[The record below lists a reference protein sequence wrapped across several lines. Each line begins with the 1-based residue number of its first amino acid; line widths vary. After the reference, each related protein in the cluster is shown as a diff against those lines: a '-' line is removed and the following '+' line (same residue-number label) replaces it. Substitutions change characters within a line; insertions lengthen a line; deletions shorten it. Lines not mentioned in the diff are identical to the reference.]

1 MMYDPFMIEE
11 KPKLHEWNTL
21 PPRTKTVECDFKIDK
36 YIRKAQV
43 KKGPSPITWT
53 VSDIAKAGCLLSC
66 PPLKTN
72 FEDEQEMRRVYT
84 LIYDVFRYK
93 NVLTQALND
102 VTFFQTFPK
111 LSENVQVV
119 WLLLYDLYHR
129 SFNKRETQLAALAH
143 QLFDAYGLSFAENAL
158 WTQRIKLA
166 AAIARLRIK
175 NSALTLGELLPPHLK
190 DEKVTEQAQNN
201 PVTCWI
207 NLYKTRDTKAL
218 CEEIEK
224 YFNIKMISDI
234 SRLNQNNF
242 KWDRHCPHIIVFHSS
257 IRTLLAKSN
266 FVKNHIL
273 IVQDKS
279 FCLGPATFKKL
290 VTDLELTG
298 CVIQTH
304 INSPRTTA
312 YLASLLAQNEK
323 IKKLLAFSA
332 GRRKEEY
339 ENYFNQLGM
348 SNIKLFSDR
357 LIDTPP
363 DATYMEEVV
372 AVFATPPNSYTAVVD
387 PIDLVCSRGG
397 DLSMLEILTET
408 GDTKEAKERIAK
420 VLDEQQK
427 TLRFAMSRPQI
438 QFVLYETHSELD
450 AENKCMV
457 DKALNEINEIAKL
470 QHAALLGQAKTI
482 LSSEDKEN
490 KEINNNENTNEEAE
504 DLIEEKVQEPNVLD
518 NMPEDEGDEFF
529 LDKINVPDTDI
540 FDNCQLPILCPSES
554 CKGFQKEV
562 CGCFLALLQRKE
574 IIRLDDK
581 YMIKMAENRGLFG
594 SNNNSIKTKSMRSV
608 RRKAEKPEKH
618 EVVRK
623 KLKECEI
630 CDPAIPY
637 QEYCSFQKEASEG
650 KLWNRRNE
658 RPYIDDTD
666 HSKFYV
672 SNMENSEK
680 KDAMVMH
687 NSSGSSKL
695 LSKLNSAHIR
705 QFVSPFYRQFDILPP
720 IISPVLEARLPTGY
734 SKFSTRF
741 KNMIVQKT
749 GLKRSRYSANKTSNN
764 RFQIQSDGDLK
775 KDKRKRNVC
784 SQSTD
789 NFKNKKMESI
799 VARVC
804 IPTQSVLMKRA
815 TKKMPVDIQNQE
827 NIKKARPSALECSK
841 RIFFCK
847 LCKKRNPED

>member
-1 MMYDPFMIEE
+1 MGDTEDNPHALWVNLSSLGEGNVFAVLPQLMQQMLNNNVFEDMEDFADVVLPSDETWQTKIYYQLVEKQRQGDTTTNDANEDMMYDPFMIEE

-207 NLYKTRDTKAL
+207 NIYKTRDTKAL

-562 CGCFLALLQRKE
+562 CGCFLALLQRKLDRIATPTFTFLHHVKNSNDINPCPKYVPSPPTSIYKSWWKETSRHINCLRKSLIKQKMVPAQNSNKGASSISSESQHIVEKFSNHFIRVDE
-574 IIRLDDK
+574 IVKKVNTNQKIPV
-581 YMIKMAENRGLFG
+581 F
-594 SNNNSIKTKSMRSV
+594 
-608 RRKAEKPEKH
+608 P
-618 EVVRK
+618 
-623 KLKECEI
+623 KLK
-630 CDPAIPY
+630 
-637 QEYCSFQKEASEG
+637 
-650 KLWNRRNE
+650 
-658 RPYIDDTD
+658 
-666 HSKFYV
+666 
-672 SNMENSEK
+672 
-680 KDAMVMH
+680 
-687 NSSGSSKL
+687 
-695 LSKLNSAHIR
+695 
-705 QFVSPFYRQFDILPP
+705 
-720 IISPVLEARLPTGY
+720 
-734 SKFSTRF
+734 
-741 KNMIVQKT
+741 
-749 GLKRSRYSANKTSNN
+749 LKRSKIFERHRVPITVTYLNFPYRCIYQNESNINKVSMH
-764 RFQIQSDGDLK
+764 GGL
-775 KDKRKRNVC
+775 
-784 SQSTD
+784 
-789 NFKNKKMESI
+789 
-799 VARVC
+799 
-804 IPTQSVLMKRA
+804 
-815 TKKMPVDIQNQE
+815 
-827 NIKKARPSALECSK
+827 LEK
-841 RIFFCK
+841 Y
-847 LCKKRNPED
+847 LN